1 MWEGCLR
8 ASLLS
13 PRRCRQRRAGAVLLP
28 GQGPSLRSQHSLLA
42 CSVPCTRPKAGQ
54 PTPALTGRPLDT
66 LQQKGADCGPWDS
79 LAAGCRG
86 QITGGSRRKKAR
98 EGGKEKGLEGWG
110 GGGQVPAHSPA
121 DGAHKAVGV
130 VGLAQRRHH
139 LTLDELVTAEAA
151 GAVEPLVVQRAD
163 VLALPHEEAALGQ
176 VAAAC
181 WGRTGEAVL
190 AAEGTI
196 ATSLRPQVD
205 PPPHTHHHLTQAPRP
220 QHTLGGAHSTLG
232 GPGSRDRLRL
242 WPLAWW

>member
-1 MWEGCLR
+1 M
-8 ASLLS
+8 
-13 PRRCRQRRAGAVLLP
+13 
-28 GQGPSLRSQHSLLA
+28 
-42 CSVPCTRPKAGQ
+42 
-54 PTPALTGRPLDT
+54 
-66 LQQKGADCGPWDS
+66 
-79 LAAGCRG
+79 
-86 QITGGSRRKKAR
+86 
-98 EGGKEKGLEGWG
+98 
-110 GGGQVPAHSPA
+110 PAHSPA

-151 GAVEPLVVQRAD
+151 GAIEPLVVQRAD

-196 ATSLRPQVD
+196 STSLRPQVD

-220 QHTLGGAHSTLG
+220 QPHLGWLTQLLVGQAPGTDSG
-232 GPGSRDRLRL
+232 SGPWPAGEWTFLTEVWEKGTDRDKSQALLRDY
-242 WPLAWW
+242 PASHPH

>member
-1 MWEGCLR
+1 MGPGTASQQDAEGR
-8 ASLLS
+8 SREGAGG
-13 PRRCRQRRAGAVLLP
+13 RR
-28 GQGPSLRSQHSLLA
+28 QGRE
-42 CSVPCTRPKAGQ
+42 G
-54 PTPALTGRPLDT
+54 
-66 LQQKGADCGPWDS
+66 
-79 LAAGCRG
+79 
-86 QITGGSRRKKAR
+86 RRKAWR
-98 EGGKEKGLEGWG
+98 GRGS
-110 GGGQVPAHSPA
+110 GGQVPAHSPA

-196 ATSLRPQVD
+196 STSFRPQVD

-220 QHTLGGAHSTLG
+220 QHTLGVAHSTLG
-232 GPGSRDRLRL
+232 GSGSRDRLQL
-242 WPLAWW
+242 WPLACW